1 MQNFQLI
8 YKIKIGFGMP
18 LKFIIDDQFM
28 WIIASD
34 SLGISVWDKV
44 DFQFKLYY
52 VKMNFNQFW
61 LQNGYI

>member
-1 MQNFQLI
+1 
-8 YKIKIGFGMP
+8 MP